1 VKRLI
6 SIALVLVACV
16 AAFALFGGAADEVQG
31 KKFKV
36 VFDNAFGITEGGDF
50 RIGGVRAGKTTKLDI
65 TGGDRPMAVI
75 TIEINEQGFQSL
87 RAPRQEYADPPGDE
101 APRQDPQAATC
112 EIRQQSL
119 IGEYFVDCQ
128 PGNNEEKLE
137 DGDTIPIS
145 QTSSTV
151 PADLVNNV
159 MRLPYRE
166 RLRLIIAELGTGLA
180 GRPEDLNEVI
190 RRAHPGLR
198 ETTRVLRILG
208 NQERI
213 IQDFITDSD
222 TVMQDLAAKRREV
235 RRWVKEAGDT
245 AEISASRRDEL
256 AAGFERFPTFLAE
269 LDETMARL
277 DDLTQAQTPLLR
289 DLQRAAPDLRTF
301 FEELGPFSEAS
312 RPATRSLGRASVAG
326 EAAFNEGAEEIVELR
341 RLARD
346 APGFARPLRQ
356 FLQTIDD
363 RGRHVDF
370 DPRAED
376 TAPPAPDKTRWRDG
390 QGFTGMES
398 ILNYVFWQTLAIN
411 SFDEISHTLRV
422 LGFEHPCAE
431 YQSHYEE
438 DQEDLHKRSITDPRR
453 DPTGPRCSYLGPF
466 QPGINEGDE
475 DPTESGDNGGA
486 ARARDLEPAPD
497 GERRGAGEPEV
508 PSKPGQRD
516 LSQPQIV
523 LPPLIQQLQDQL
535 DQPGAGESGAGAAN
549 PERMLDF
556 LLAP

>member
-1 VKRLI
+1 MRRIV
-6 SIALVLVACV
+6 SIALVVVAV
-16 AAFALFGGAADEVQG
+16 AAGFVAFGGGAADEVQG

-50 RIGGVRAGKTTKLDI
+50 RMGGVRAGKTTKLDI
-65 TGGDRPMAVI
+65 TGGDRPKAVM
-75 TIEINEQGFQSL
+75 TIEISEQGFQSL
-87 RAPRQEYADPPGDE
+87 RAPREEFVDKGE
-101 APRQDPQAATC
+101 QDPGGATC

-128 PGNNEEKLE
+128 PGNNEQKLE
-137 DGDTIPIS
+137 EGDTIPVS
-145 QTSSTV
+145 QTASTV

-208 NQERI
+208 NQDRI

-222 TVMQDLAAKRREV
+222 TVVRELEAKKREI

-245 AEISASRRDEL
+245 AEISASRRNEL

-269 LDETMARL
+269 LDTTMARL
-277 DDLTQAQTPLLR
+277 DELTRAQIPLLR
-289 DLQRAAPDLRTF
+289 DLRRAAPDLNTF

-326 EAAFNEGAEEIVELR
+326 NRAFTEGAEEIVELR

-346 APGFARPLRQ
+346 APGFAKPLRQ

-363 RGRHVDF
+363 RGRHVDV
-370 DPRAED
+370 DPRAQE
-376 TAPPAPDKTRWRDG
+376 TAPPAPDKTRWRNG
-390 QGFTGMES
+390 QGFTGMEA
-398 ILNYVFWQTLAIN
+398 ILNYVYWQVLAIN

-431 YQSHYEE
+431 YQSHYEHTPE
-438 DQEDLHKRSITDPRR
+438 QEQLHARSITDPRR
-453 DPTGPRCSYLGPF
+453 NPTGPRCSYLGPF

-475 DPTESGDNGGA
+475 DPTEGGDNGAA
-486 ARARDLEPAPD
+486 ARARDQQQGRD

-508 PSKPGQRD
+508 PAKPGQRD
-516 LSQPQIV
+516 LSQPQFV
-523 LPPLIQQLQDQL
+523 LPPLLQHLEQQL
-535 DQPGAGESGAGAAN
+535 DQPGADGSGARGPN
-549 PERMLDF
+549 PEQMLDF